1 MIVLDGMSHR
11 VAAEL
16 LEDAIRSG
24 WTELRRTDRPDRAL
38 VASALPSVTA
48 LSRASLLS
56 GQLQR
61 GTARDEAKAFGEHPA
76 LVKASARGGAPVLF
90 HKRAI
95 RAPHGGLEDDLGAEV
110 FGDRRVVGVVVN
122 AIDDHL
128 ARSEQLRMQ
137 WSTKGILPL
146 GWLLEAARDAGRIV
160 VLASDHGHVLEHR
173 TELRRSTGEGGE
185 RWRSGGDP
193 PSEGEVSVAGP
204 RVLAAGGRC
213 VLAWS
218 EGVRYSPKKN
228 GYHGGASAQEVIAPL
243 MVLAASVVDELE
255 GWSEA
260 PYDPPAWW
268 LGEAAP
274 EPTPGEQLALDRPV
288 PTQQL
293 PSWIADLLAS
303 DLFAAQRSSAG
314 RTPIP
319 DERMVAILSAL
330 DAHGGRMLR
339 EALAR
344 ACDIPPLRLT
354 GTLAAMRAL
363 LNVDGYAVI
372 AVEDASGDVTLNR
385 DLLAEQF
392 GLRSR

>member
-1 MIVLDGMSHR
+1 
-11 VAAEL
+11 
-16 LEDAIRSG
+16 
-24 WTELRRTDRPDRAL
+24 
-38 VASALPSVTA
+38 
-48 LSRASLLS
+48 
-56 GQLQR
+56 
-61 GTARDEAKAFGEHPA
+61 
-76 LVKASARGGAPVLF
+76 
-90 HKRAI
+90 
-95 RAPHGGLEDDLGAEV
+95 
-110 FGDRRVVGVVVN
+110 VVVN

-173 TELRRSTGEGGE
+173 TELQRSTGEGGE

-218 EGVRYSPKKN
+218 EGIRYSPKKN

-243 MVLAASVVDELE
+243 IVLAPSVVDELE

-268 LGEAAP
+268 LGEPASALPPPVEPDAAL
-274 EPTPGEQLALDRPV
+274 EPTPGEQLVLDRPV
-288 PTQQL
+288 PIQQL

-319 DERMVAILSAL
+319 DERMAAILSAL

-372 AVEDASGDVTLNR
+372 AVDDASGDVTLDR